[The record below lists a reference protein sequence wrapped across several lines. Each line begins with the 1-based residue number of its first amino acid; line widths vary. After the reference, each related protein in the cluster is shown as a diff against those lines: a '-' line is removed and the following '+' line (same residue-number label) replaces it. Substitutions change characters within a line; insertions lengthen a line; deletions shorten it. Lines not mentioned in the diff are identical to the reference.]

1 MDLSSA
7 VGIISGASSGIGLAT
22 SRTLSRAGAKLVIT
36 ARRVDVLN
44 DLAKE
49 LKNDV
54 VVVEGDVCD
63 ASLPERLIDSAV
75 QKFGKLDFVFN
86 NAGIMNVGSV
96 DELDDESITSMIR
109 VNYEAATRLA
119 YASCKRF
126 KKQGHGDLI
135 TTSSILGM
143 KVRPTVGVYAGT
155 KYAMEALSESLRMEL
170 AGTGVRVMVI
180 EPGFTSTHL
189 QDHWSASQREMLK
202 SITQP
207 VQPEDIARA
216 VLFMLEQPSYV
227 VIPRLLMVPV
237 EQQI

>member
-1 MDLSSA
+1 MDWSST

-22 SRTLSRAGAKLVIT
+22 TRILSDAGAKLVIT
-36 ARRVDVLN
+36 ARRVEALN

-63 ASLPERLIDSAV
+63 SSLPERLIDSAV

-86 NAGIMNVGSV
+86 NAGIMNVGFV

-119 YASCKRF
+119 YASCRVF

-143 KVRPTVGVYAGT
+143 KVRPMVGVYAGQ
-155 KYAMEALSESLRMEL
+155 
-170 AGTGVRVMVI
+170 
-180 EPGFTSTHL
+180 ST
-189 QDHWSASQREMLK
+189 QW
-202 SITQP
+202 
-207 VQPEDIARA
+207 
-216 VLFMLEQPSYV
+216 
-227 VIPRLLMVPV
+227 
-237 EQQI
+237 